1 MPTHTIV
8 TTDPLT
14 PPRSL
19 PCPRYLAGPALRLEI
34 CRRSTGQFTGER
46 TMRTGRRALT
56 RIRAIEPGEVIE
68 LDREQL
74 FGLIQ
79 TDAELSDIFMRAFRV
94 ELIAGGYGDR
104 DDWLDALRRNAAR
117 GGIPDAQWPPVSLHR
132 PRSRRRCAR
141 PPRSVSCERRRRA
154 GGDLPGRRRA
164 SESEQSADSRLP
176 RLQRCESTA
185 HASATW

>member
-79 TDAELSDIFMRAFRV
+79 TDAELSDIFMRASS
-94 ELIAGGYGDR
+94 
-104 DDWLDALRRNAAR
+104 AA
-117 GGIPDAQWPPVSLHR
+117 S
-132 PRSRRRCAR
+132 S
-141 PPRSVSCERRRRA
+141 
-154 GGDLPGRRRA
+154 
-164 SESEQSADSRLP
+164 
-176 RLQRCESTA
+176 
-185 HASATW
+185 